1 VDSVPLRGVEGE
13 EDDPLLGL
21 FMGDGLVSS
30 SKARSSSVVLVAQG
44 LGISEGLGLPAST
57 ADSSILG
64 ALVLLFVLEGEATEL
79 CN

>member
-1 VDSVPLRGVEGE
+1 MESVSLRGVEGE

-21 FMGDGLVSS
+21 FMGDGLVSTS
-30 SKARSSSVVLVAQG
+30 NARSSSVLVAQG

-64 ALVLLFVLEGEATEL
+64 ALLLLFVLEGEATAL